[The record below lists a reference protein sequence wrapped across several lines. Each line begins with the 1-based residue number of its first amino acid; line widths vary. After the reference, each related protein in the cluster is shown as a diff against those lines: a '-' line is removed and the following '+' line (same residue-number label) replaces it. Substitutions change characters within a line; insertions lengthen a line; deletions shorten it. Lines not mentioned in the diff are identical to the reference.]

1 MDKNTCKII
10 SDTIQN
16 MSADDFQQFC
26 TQILPL
32 TNEKYSMLERHGA
45 TKTGQTR
52 KGTPDAIITDS
63 NGMQTAMQASIDKNY
78 WDSNKNI
85 KKLKPYEDVI
95 KCIKNLSSL
104 EEIILMSNQ
113 EIPTNDA
120 DIKSRLIKEIK
131 KSNYYIDIKI
141 FTLSTFETLFQAN
154 FEKYYPILKEY
165 LSSDDKNYIEK
176 NIITDILVKQY
187 ICKNFDIIYEIL
199 SAKFDNFPDTKNPPI
214 IFNDTFSKKMKT
226 IVNKHCRFQGFKEI
240 ETDYSIDIMK
250 QKYPKLV
257 LVEHNNDAEDYYDC
271 SIAYRPFEID
281 DLKGFYIQKKIVE
294 NGYDINKLGNYEY
307 FTEIC
312 GGESNSTQYNIEEP
326 LFSFLYIK
334 NTTSKLITIENLNAI
349 VFSEELKV
357 IENNNDGKIKTLP
370 IRRMQIESNQAVI
383 IPQGISLGNLEADT
397 SSYENVFSK
406 KILKDYLEYGIEE
419 SLTDKAPE
427 NKIIAPYRDIKEVM
441 YKIDGEEKIVKVKPF
456 DNDLYFSINMFW
468 RCGSCPHIFLHK
480 ANREWIYY
488 GETLS
493 NKTDTNYS
501 YSIPKGYNKMRI
513 AELEEEI
520 SIIKYLRITATNKV
534 FLEDKNLSLKKGEFI
549 EVNIDEN
556 NPLNIEICGHYECKN
571 EIIPHGEILKYKQE
585 IINKYKKILN
595 NQLII
600 MQNK

>member
-1 MDKNTCKII
+1 MDKITCKII

-32 TNEKYSMLERHGA
+32 INGKYSMLERHGA

-52 KGTPDAIITDS
+52 KGTPDSIFTDS

-95 KCIKNLSSL
+95 KCIENLSSL
-104 EEIILMSNQ
+104 EGIILMSNQ
-113 EIPTNDA
+113 EIPTNNA
-120 DIKSRLIKEIK
+120 DIKSRFIKEIK
-131 KSNYYIDIKI
+131 KLNYFIDIKI
-141 FTLSTFETLFQAN
+141 FTLSTFEALFQTN
-154 FEKYYPILKEY
+154 FAKYYSVLKEY

-176 NIITDILVKQY
+176 NIITDVLVKQY
-187 ICKNFDIIYEIL
+187 ICKNFDIVNEIL

-214 IFNDTFSKKMKT
+214 IFNDTFAKVMKT
-226 IVNKHCRFQGFKEI
+226 IVNKHCRFRKYKEI
-240 ETDYSIDIMK
+240 ETDYNIDIIK

-257 LVEHNNDAEDYYDC
+257 LVDHNNDDKDYYDC
-271 SIAYRPFEID
+271 SIAHRPFEID

-307 FTEIC
+307 FMEIC
-312 GGESNSTQYNIEEP
+312 GGEINATQHNIAEP

-349 VFSEELKV
+349 VFSEKLKV
-357 IENNNDGKIKTLP
+357 IENNSDEKIKTLP
-370 IRRMQIESNQAVI
+370 IRRMQIEPNQAVI
-383 IPQGISLGNLEADT
+383 IPQGILLENLEDDT
-397 SSYENVFSK
+397 DSYENVFSN

-427 NKIIAPYRDIKEVM
+427 NKIIAPYRDIKEVI
-441 YKIDGEEKIVKVKPF
+441 YKIDGEEKRVNIKPF

-480 ANREWIYY
+480 ANSEWIYY

-501 YSIPKGYNKMRI
+501 YSIPKGYDKVRI
-513 AELEEEI
+513 SELEEEI
-520 SIIKYLRITATNKV
+520 SIIKYLRIAAKNKV
-534 FLEDKNLSLKKGEFI
+534 FLEEKNLSLKKGEFI
-549 EVNIDEN
+549 ETSIDEN
-556 NPLNIEICGHYECKN
+556 NSLNIEICGHYECEN
-571 EIIPHGEILKYKQE
+571 ATSPHGEILKYKQE
-585 IINKYKKILN
+585 TANKYKKILN
-595 NQLII
+595 NQLVI
-600 MQNK
+600 M